1 MGITLGSVNRLPA
14 EVSGEFTRCCICHK
28 LTRAI
33 HWHHTVPRAL
43 GGTDSLQIPLDGD
56 CHTALHSKADAVVSM
71 IRNPGKKHKLG
82 QFWSSADDE
91 QRAETWL
98 RILVD
103 SMLTP
108 PVSEDNLPV
117 LLPQK
122 RVSKSV
128 RFALDL
134 LKRDLPGVTNLGQV
148 LEYCIIFTLKS
159 KGLYDETLTQNR
171 NKATDRLRSKL
182 W

>member
-1 MGITLGSVNRLPA
+1 MGITVGGVNRLPA
-14 EVSGEFTRCCICHK
+14 EVSGEFTRCCICLQ

-33 HWHHTVPRAL
+33 HWHHTIPRSL
-43 GGTDSLQIPLDGD
+43 GGEDGLQIPLDGD

-82 QFWSSADDE
+82 QYWSKSDDE

-108 PVSEDNLPV
+108 PVSGDNLPV
-117 LLPQK
+117 LLPQR
-122 RVSKSV
+122 RVSKSI

-159 KGLYDETLTQNR
+159 KGLYNETLEQDR
-171 NKATDRLRSKL
+171 NQATGRLRGKL